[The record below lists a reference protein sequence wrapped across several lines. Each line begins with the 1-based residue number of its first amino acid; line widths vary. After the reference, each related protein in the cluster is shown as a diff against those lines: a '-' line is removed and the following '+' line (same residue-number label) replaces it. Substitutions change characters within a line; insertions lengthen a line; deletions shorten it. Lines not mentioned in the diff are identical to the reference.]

1 MCIVSDST
9 FYTTHKL
16 YYKGMHIW
24 YSTYKNIIMVMA
36 MQEIK
41 LFNTA
46 WQISIT
52 STYPKS
58 FNMTMWL
65 QLAQKTVEECMH

>member
-1 MCIVSDST
+1 
-9 FYTTHKL
+9 
-16 YYKGMHIW
+16 
-24 YSTYKNIIMVMA
+24 MVQYL
-36 MQEIK
+36 QEHNYGDGLQVIK

>member
-1 MCIVSDST
+1 
-9 FYTTHKL
+9 
-16 YYKGMHIW
+16 MH
-24 YSTYKNIIMVMA
+24 IIMVQYLQEHDYGDGL
-36 MQEIK
+36 QEIN